1 MPAPKRGQTSKNED
15 SKTTIKSWTPS
26 TAPKTNI
33 NIKNNSNNFGFV
45 PSGNNNKNA
54 NNNPNTRQNTAP
66 PTGPHGWTPLTPQM
80 MQNFVP
86 AKPGTFNNPIEVNDS
101 DSDDEIIDITPQSS
115 NNLPMGAN
123 KGKKEAKHE
132 VKNESQL
139 REVVVPRCK
148 RKREKRKIYL
158 NQDML
163 DRINGTDENPYT
175 STDSVFMDVLP
186 KMPKIEKDKMTHLT
200 FDSVWCKNTMTIPS
214 MFPKSQRFYDNENF
228 LGLEKVIKFCSH
240 LVYKLIFHSQKE
252 KKKFTISQPPTAK
265 SHKLTAD
272 HPNSS

>member
-228 LGLEKVIKFCSH
+228 LGLGKVVKFCSL
-240 LVYKLIFHSQKE
+240 LVYKLIFHSQR
-252 KKKFTISQPPTAK
+252 KKKSTTSQPPTAK
-265 SHKLTAD
+265 SHKSAAD
-272 HPNSS
+272 HPDSS

>member
-1 MPAPKRGQTSKNED
+1 
-15 SKTTIKSWTPS
+15 
-26 TAPKTNI
+26 
-33 NIKNNSNNFGFV
+33 
-45 PSGNNNKNA
+45 
-54 NNNPNTRQNTAP
+54 
-66 PTGPHGWTPLTPQM
+66 
-80 MQNFVP
+80 
-86 AKPGTFNNPIEVNDS
+86 
-101 DSDDEIIDITPQSS
+101 
-115 NNLPMGAN
+115 MGAN

-228 LGLEKVIKFCSH
+228 LGLG
-240 LVYKLIFHSQKE
+240 
-252 KKKFTISQPPTAK
+252 K
-265 SHKLTAD
+265 S
-272 HPNSS
+272 